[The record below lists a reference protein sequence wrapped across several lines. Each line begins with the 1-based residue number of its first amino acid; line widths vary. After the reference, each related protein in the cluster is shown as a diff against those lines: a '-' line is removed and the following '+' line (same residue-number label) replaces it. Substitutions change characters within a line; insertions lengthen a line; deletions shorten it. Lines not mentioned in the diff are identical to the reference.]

1 MISPV
6 LRLARVSNLPTIW
19 SNVFAASALAGG
31 MGSTSLMLVLLAMS
45 ALYTGGMILNDAFD
59 REFDARER
67 PERPI
72 PAGEISP
79 TTVWILGFG
88 LLSAGVA
95 VLATFGVT
103 SAVGGLALAGAILL
117 YDAWHK
123 GNPVSPLI
131 MGVCRAMVYVG
142 TALAAGTMLGVSIIG
157 SAFALLLYISG
168 LTLAAKGSFQSLPAA
183 WPALL
188 LTAPIVFAVVDGRV
202 DTLSIVVAVLF
213 LVVIGWAIQRMR
225 SGLSRD
231 REAAIGLLIAA
242 ISLADGFV
250 AAAHGSPVFAVG
262 CVGFFFLTLALQ
274 RVVAGT

>member
-19 SNVFAASALAGG
+19 SNVFAASVLAGG
-31 MGSTSLMLVLLAMS
+31 LGSTSLMLVLLAMS
-45 ALYTGGMILNDAFD
+45 ALYTGGMILNDALD
-59 REFDARER
+59 REFDARDR

-79 TTVWILGFG
+79 TTVWIIGFG
-88 LLSAGVA
+88 LLLGGVA
-95 VLATFGVT
+95 VLATFGLT
-103 SAVGGLALAGAILL
+103 SALGGLALAGVILL

-123 GNPVSPLI
+123 GNPISPLI

-142 TALAAGTMLGVSIIG
+142 TALAAGALLDVSIAG
-157 SAFALLLYISG
+157 SAFALLLYIVG
-168 LTLAAKGSFQSLPAA
+168 LTLAAKGSFHSLPAA

-188 LTAPIVFAVVDGRV
+188 LTAPIVFAVADGRV
-202 DTLSIVVAVLF
+202 EPLSIAVGALF
-213 LVVIGWAIQRMR
+213 LIAIGWAIQRLR

-250 AAAHGSPVFAVG
+250 AAAHGSPILAVG
-262 CVGFFFLTLALQ
+262 CVGFFVLTLALQ
-274 RVVAGT
+274 RVIAGT